1 MLLLLLK
8 NTQIIIIL
16 SQIITLCLTLSL
28 CVCVRGLCTILRGA
42 AGGQDCV
49 QDFDNDDYK
58 NNSHWLSDGENSN
71 YVGYYDAASLYPS
84 SGDFKLGIS
93 VRPAR
98 AGLLFPLLTF
108 KSGPSG
114 AGAGRQA
121 GAGPGGAVLKAQK
134 TRETIKRG
142 GK

>member
-1 MLLLLLK
+1 LLLLLLLVK
-8 NTQIIIIL
+8 KYTNNNNT
-16 SQIITLCLTLSL
+16 ITNNYIVSYFVLV

-84 SGDFKLGIS
+84 SGEFKLGIS

-121 GAGPGGAVLKAQK
+121 GGRP
-134 TRETIKRG
+134 RRG
-142 GK
+142 RP

>member
-1 MLLLLLK
+1 MSYFVLV
-8 NTQIIIIL
+8 
-16 SQIITLCLTLSL
+16 

-84 SGDFKLGIS
+84 SGEFKLGIS

-121 GAGPGGAVLKAQK
+121 GGRP
-134 TRETIKRG
+134 RRG
-142 GK
+142 RP

>member
-1 MLLLLLK
+1 MSYFVLV
-8 NTQIIIIL
+8 
-16 SQIITLCLTLSL
+16 

-84 SGDFKLGIS
+84 SGEFKLGIS

-142 GK
+142 ENNEKKEARVERKENL